1 MQILRRLTRIAFF
14 VMPVTILLAYV
25 AGCALGT
32 GALHPQ
38 RVVLSPDS
46 IARADQAFA
55 HVGASRA
62 DFAVHPADGTALRG
76 WKVRPPR
83 PNGDWVLLF
92 HGVADNR
99 IGTLSYA
106 QVLLQH
112 GYSVL
117 MMDARG
123 HGESEGAIVTFGWK
137 ERDDTHAVVDGLLV
151 TESPHCL
158 FALGESMGAAVA
170 LQSAGIEPRIEG
182 VVAESSFRNLRE
194 VTYDYAGLHWSPLLG
209 KTLFRP
215 ASMAALPRMEK
226 EGGFRAGDVSPER
239 AVATR
244 AFPVLLI
251 CDSDDKMIPCRHS
264 EAIYS
269 AAMGPKSL
277 WKVPGAGHTGA
288 YGAQPAE
295 FERHVLAFFEGI
307 HLAKGL
313 TQQRPPSS

>member
-1 MQILRRLTRIAFF
+1 MKILRHITRIAFL
-14 VMPVTILLAYV
+14 VLLVTTLLAYV

-55 HVGASRA
+55 HVGAARA
-62 DFAVHPADGTALRG
+62 DFAVRPADGTALRG
-76 WKVRPPR
+76 WKVRPAQ

-123 HGESEGAIVTFGWK
+123 HGESEGAIATYGWK
-137 ERDDTHAVVDGLLV
+137 ERDDTRAVVDGLLV

-158 FALGESMGAAVA
+158 FALGGTMGAAVP
-170 LQSAGIEPRIEG
+170 LQSAGIEPR
-182 VVAESSFRNLRE
+182 L
-194 VTYDYAGLHWSPLLG
+194 
-209 KTLFRP
+209 
-215 ASMAALPRMEK
+215 
-226 EGGFRAGDVSPER
+226 
-239 AVATR
+239 
-244 AFPVLLI
+244 
-251 CDSDDKMIPCRHS
+251 
-264 EAIYS
+264 
-269 AAMGPKSL
+269 
-277 WKVPGAGHTGA
+277 
-288 YGAQPAE
+288 
-295 FERHVLAFFEGI
+295 
-307 HLAKGL
+307 
-313 TQQRPPSS
+313 

>member
-1 MQILRRLTRIAFF
+1 VQPFRPRRRIIFWSLLAAASVWVATAIYLGEITLRLPRKPLPVISVWEVSPPEDVEISSAEGLKLRAWFF
-14 VMPVTILLAYV
+14 RARKSSGRTLILL
-25 AGCALGT
+25 
-32 GALHPQ
+32 
-38 RVVLSPDS
+38 
-46 IARADQAFA
+46 
-55 HVGASRA
+55 
-62 DFAVHPADGTALRG
+62 
-76 WKVRPPR
+76 
-83 PNGDWVLLF
+83 
-92 HGVADNR
+92 HGQTDNR
-99 IGTLSYA
+99 AGMLGYANLFLRYGYNALAPDLRAHGT
-106 QVLLQH
+106 
-112 GYSVL
+112 
-117 MMDARG
+117 
-123 HGESEGAIVTFGWK
+123 SEGALATYGLRESGDVHRWVDWVIRDQPGTGVFG
-137 ERDDTHAVVDGLLV
+137 
-151 TESPHCL
+151 
-158 FALGESMGAAVA
+158 LGESMGAAVA

-226 EGGFRAGDVSPER
+226 QGGFRAGDVSPER